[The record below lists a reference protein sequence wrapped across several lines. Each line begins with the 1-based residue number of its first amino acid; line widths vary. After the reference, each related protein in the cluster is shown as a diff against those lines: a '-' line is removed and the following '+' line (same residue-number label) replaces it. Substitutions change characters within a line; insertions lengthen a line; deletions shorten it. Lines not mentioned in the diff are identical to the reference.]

1 MIRDLQT
8 RFHMDAAAEIIL
20 TVRKHL
26 KAFLEPLFSNA
37 QKTIVYQDRLGAN
50 IQETPSEK

>member
-1 MIRDLQT
+1 
-8 RFHMDAAAEIIL
+8 MDAAAEIIL

-50 IQETPSEK
+50 IQERPSEK